1 MSSLE
6 GYREVIIEM
15 MRYGEA
21 VDQIADKINC
31 SEEDLVEYIKSVT
44 ALEDAME
51 PFKEQKR
58 ELKADFKENGWLTG
72 EEISLTVKAYRMMK
86 AEVDMDQFLSIYEGL
101 MTRTGRAQ

>member
-1 MSSLE
+1 MNTSYLNMSE
-6 GYREVIIEM
+6 DVEIVGEV
-15 MRYGEA
+15 EA
-21 VDQIADKINC
+21 R
-31 SEEDLVEYIKSVT
+31 SEEEKKQEKMIEYIRSLR

-51 PFKEQKR
+51 PFKEQRR

-101 MTRTGRAQ
+101 MTRTGRTQ

>member
-1 MSSLE
+1 MNTSYLNMSE
-6 GYREVIIEM
+6 DIEIVGEV
-15 MRYGEA
+15 EA
-21 VDQIADKINC
+21 R
-31 SEEDLVEYIKSVT
+31 SEEEKKQEKMVEYIRSLR
-44 ALEDAME
+44 AIEDAME

-101 MTRTGRAQ
+101 MTRTGRTQ

>member
-1 MSSLE
+1 MNTNYLNVSDNIE
-6 GYREVIIEM
+6 IVGEV
-15 MRYGEA
+15 EA
-21 VDQIADKINC
+21 R
-31 SEEDLVEYIKSVT
+31 SEEEKKQEKMIEYIRSLR
-44 ALEDAME
+44 AIEDAME

-101 MTRTGRAQ
+101 MTRTGRTQ

>member
-1 MSSLE
+1 MNTSYLNMSE
-6 GYREVIIEM
+6 DIEIVGEV
-15 MRYGEA
+15 EA
-21 VDQIADKINC
+21 R
-31 SEEDLVEYIKSVT
+31 SEEEKKQEKMIEYIRSLR
-44 ALEDAME
+44 AIEDAME

>member
-1 MSSLE
+1 MNVGYLNMSE
-6 GYREVIIEM
+6 DIEIVGEV
-15 MRYGEA
+15 EA
-21 VDQIADKINC
+21 R
-31 SEEDLVEYIKSVT
+31 SEEEKKQEKMVEYIRSLR
-44 ALEDAME
+44 AIEDAME

-101 MTRTGRAQ
+101 MTRTGRTQ

>member
-1 MSSLE
+1 MNTSYLNASE
-6 GYREVIIEM
+6 DIEIVGEV
-15 MRYGEA
+15 EA
-21 VDQIADKINC
+21 R
-31 SEEDLVEYIKSVT
+31 SEEEKKQEKMIEYIRSLR
-44 ALEDAME
+44 AIEDAME

-101 MTRTGRAQ
+101 MTRTGRTQ

>member
-1 MSSLE
+1 MNTSYLNMSE
-6 GYREVIIEM
+6 DIEIVGEV
-15 MRYGEA
+15 EA
-21 VDQIADKINC
+21 R
-31 SEEDLVEYIKSVT
+31 SEEEKKQEKMIEYIRSLR
-44 ALEDAME
+44 AIEDAME

-101 MTRTGRAQ
+101 MTRTGRTQ

>member
-1 MSSLE
+1 MNTNYLNVSE
-6 GYREVIIEM
+6 DIEIVGEV
-15 MRYGEA
+15 EA
-21 VDQIADKINC
+21 R
-31 SEEDLVEYIKSVT
+31 SEQEKKQEKMIEYIRSLR

-101 MTRTGRAQ
+101 MTRTGRTQ